1 MKSEGSV
8 KLGQAFVLAVNIL
21 LAFVSVGCVSAAT
34 VCPSGCDYTSIQ
46 AAIEAADAGD
56 TIEVHSGTYC
66 ENVDVDKPLFL
77 RGVDTGGG
85 KPVVDAGGSSSSAI
99 TLSADWI
106 TLAGFGVINSGDSGV
121 QINANHN
128 NITGNIASNNEAGI
142 ILSDYSNNNIIAS
155 NTLSGNEDGIALG
168 YFCDYNSVTGNTIC
182 NNNDGGIV
190 LAFTSNNTITHNTV
204 CNNED
209 GIYLRLTSDNKI
221 YLNDFMN
228 NSVNVDSMKSANI
241 WDSPET
247 IAYQYDSSNFTNYLG
262 NFWDDYSG
270 FDADND
276 GIGDTFYSIA
286 SDKDNYPLMQPWE
299 NYFVT
304 VSAFDTCPGTY
315 PSLMGTHT
323 GTITP
328 SRNLTVS
335 KLYTYPCAGTGGHT
349 ESIKLYGNGT
359 LIANGTWT
367 GYQSDGHNITI
378 NPSVILQ
385 AGHTYNYTIVTGS
398 YPQILHTTSKEV
410 TGGTITCSSFVD
422 ANGNIYTDWIPAI
435 RLG

>member
-1 MKSEGSV
+1 M
-8 KLGQAFVLAVNIL
+8 
-21 LAFVSVGCVSAAT
+21 
-34 VCPSGCDYTSIQ
+34 
-46 AAIEAADAGD
+46 
-56 TIEVHSGTYC
+56 
-66 ENVDVDKPLFL
+66 DVDKPLFL

-106 TLAGFGVINSGDSGV
+106 TLAGFWVINSGDSGV

-128 NITGNIASNNEAGI
+128 TITGNIASNNEAGI

-299 NYFVT
+299 NYF
-304 VSAFDTCPGTY
+304 
-315 PSLMGTHT
+315 
-323 GTITP
+323 
-328 SRNLTVS
+328 
-335 KLYTYPCAGTGGHT
+335 
-349 ESIKLYGNGT
+349 
-359 LIANGTWT
+359 
-367 GYQSDGHNITI
+367 
-378 NPSVILQ
+378 
-385 AGHTYNYTIVTGS
+385 
-398 YPQILHTTSKEV
+398 
-410 TGGTITCSSFVD
+410 
-422 ANGNIYTDWIPAI
+422 
-435 RLG
+435 